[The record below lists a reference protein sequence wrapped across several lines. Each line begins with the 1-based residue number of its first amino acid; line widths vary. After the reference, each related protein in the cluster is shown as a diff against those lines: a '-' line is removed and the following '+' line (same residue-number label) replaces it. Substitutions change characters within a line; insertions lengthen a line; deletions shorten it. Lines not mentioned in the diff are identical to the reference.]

1 MLILRCGNYWKHYI
15 LPFIPN
21 IFTTIIPWIYT
32 YICGCGMI
40 MSYESASTC
49 MGCSKYKS
57 TTWSICQ
64 FLSFSALTI
73 YNSGSAEQFQ
83 FLCIVVC
90 ELFVCIYMLHAQHR
104 EVKLDS
110 HCLSFLMP
118 FFFLGILYLILDQ
131 HSTIVIGW
139 IQNKISIK
147 LLLNWVPNF
156 SRVTK

>member
-1 MLILRCGNYWKHYI
+1 MFFYLKKKLSRSNVAPQIWQLLNWMDYI
-15 LPFIPN
+15 LPFIRN
-21 IFTTIIPWIYT
+21 IFITTIIPWIYI
-32 YICGCGMI
+32 YIEIYVGGMI

-57 TTWSICQ
+57 TTWSISQ

-110 HCLSFLMP
+110 HCL
-118 FFFLGILYLILDQ
+118 FFLIFFYGFFCVYITS
-131 HSTIVIGW
+131 HSG
-139 IQNKISIK
+139 SA
-147 LLLNWVPNF
+147 
-156 SRVTK
+156 